1 MVWMARSEKCHLWRK
16 HLEYWTREREGQFSK
31 VSGLRVPLSNLHIK
45 EKFQKAVRFEDIW
58 FILFHIGIKI
68 IKILESHGSPLY
80 FSD

>member
-1 MVWMARSEKCHLWRK
+1 MARSEKCHLWRK
-16 HLEYWTREREGQFSK
+16 HLEYWTGEREGQFSK
-31 VSGLRVPLSNLHIK
+31 VSGLRALLSYLHIK

-80 FSD
+80 FPD